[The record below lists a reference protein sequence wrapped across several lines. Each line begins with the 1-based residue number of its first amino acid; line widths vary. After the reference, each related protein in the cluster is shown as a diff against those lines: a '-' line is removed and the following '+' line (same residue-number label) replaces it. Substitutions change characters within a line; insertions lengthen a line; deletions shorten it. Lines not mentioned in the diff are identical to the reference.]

1 MSQRVL
7 RVATI
12 SLWGLLLLARCNL
25 VLANAPTNPCYYH
38 IDAAYDCSM
47 YYQLSNPFCF
57 CPGQQ
62 TTRCKPVQQGYM
74 KLHLTMENIT
84 HPWMDTA
91 IRTLRLETS
100 KKGRPNAPHH
110 PSSPGSSQRDLD
122 APISKELGHPSLEG
136 GCQVVRIG
144 KRSPKQQWLRQRKE
158 KAYKNRT
165 KERPRTRVRT
175 SDPLFFWVGPP
186 SHLEDVFSFAFLIK
200 LSCNQAVTLVHRFNF
215 FAVARQN

>member
-47 YYQLSNPFCF
+47 YYQFSNPFCF

-100 KKGRPNAPHH
+100 KKG
-110 PSSPGSSQRDLD
+110 G
-122 APISKELGHPSLEG
+122 PIPLTIPAHQEVARE
-136 GCQVVRIG
+136 
-144 KRSPKQQWLRQRKE
+144 
-158 KAYKNRT
+158 
-165 KERPRTRVRT
+165 T
-175 SDPLFFWVGPP
+175 SMPLFPKNWVTCFLRGDVRL
-186 SHLEDVFSFAFLIK
+186 LEQGKGV
-200 LSCNQAVTLVHRFNF
+200 
-215 FAVARQN
+215 QNSSG